1 MNSVEGPLTSWI
13 KATPPKPQV
22 GNPTMLITNERNVHA
37 SLDIH
42 VKEKRGRTE
51 LNIYEKREICRST
64 LSVKR
69 IREKYGISRS
79 GVYEI
84 RSHGMS
90 YFQKLIDRS
99 MGSNHRN
106 RAFNVRGG
114 DYNDPEAVCY
124 NKSEA
129 MERVHRSCV
138 QASSLWC
145 PLTRNIVIDMI
156 RQNTGLTSIS
166 ALEDTY
172 AKFRRYYGWVKR
184 NPSARSDFLNS
195 IMIHMRPLIGFSAEM
210 KIKYAAVPQQ
220 QPMTNEC
227 GLHLVNNLCNLLFLV
242 PVENKLTRK
251 NISKTWPPCV
261 PGALS
266 HRPALT
272 EELHD
277 EEIIDTQD
285 CLGQLILHPDND
297 RGDMDT
303 EGWDQSV
310 AYDDTFEL

>member
-1 MNSVEGPLTSWI
+1 MPETEE
-13 KATPPKPQV
+13 TPP
-22 GNPTMLITNERNVHA
+22 
-37 SLDIH
+37 
-42 VKEKRGRTE
+42 
-51 LNIYEKREICRST
+51 T
-64 LSVKR
+64 LV
-69 IREKYGISRS
+69 
-79 GVYEI
+79 
-84 RSHGMS
+84 
-90 YFQKLIDRS
+90 
-99 MGSNHRN
+99 
-106 RAFNVRGG
+106 
-114 DYNDPEAVCY
+114 
-124 NKSEA
+124 
-129 MERVHRSCV
+129 
-138 QASSLWC
+138 
-145 PLTRNIVIDMI
+145 
-156 RQNTGLTSIS
+156 
-166 ALEDTY
+166 DTWK
-172 AKFRRYYGWVKR
+172 KFRRPKSCLTTHAVDQLCQNVMEVYRELPNPDRHLMFLNTGQTQLMLGLGREPKQHITSVRRIAVALIFNGHFILVNFQRFGLTVFDSYETYC
-184 NPSARSDFLNS
+184 PSARSDFLNS

-251 NISKTWPPCV
+251 NISKTWRPCV

-285 CLGQLILHPDND
+285 CLGQLMLHPDND